1 MSDVQ
6 KSRQRVFDKALAH
19 LRAQKK
25 LSMGYIGCAY
35 RGDEGAKCAIGIF
48 IPDGKYSKS
57 MEGKRVDCDVVFP
70 ALSKSVSETGYQ
82 FLSDIQNYLH
92 DDVPDSDFHAG
103 MERSAKELAAL
114 YDLKYSAPESIA

>member
-25 LSMGYIGCAY
+25 LSVGYGGCV
-35 RGDEGAKCAIGIF
+35 R
-48 IPDGKYSKS
+48 S
-57 MEGKRVDCDVVFP
+57 
-70 ALSKSVSETGYQ
+70 ALSESISETGYQ

-92 DDVPDSDFHAG
+92 DDVPDYYFPAE